1 MRTVIGGAVRRQ
13 GQAQNLSAGVDHID
27 FPDVGPGVVVVPDGE
42 EGTMWLTAPPP
53 AIGHYDQDDVLD
65 YGDGNN
71 NNNATLVVL
80 QDLGPSKYNVR
91 KRT

>member
-27 FPDVGPGVVVVPDGE
+27 FPNVGPGVVVVPAGAQ
-42 EGTMWLTAPPP
+42 GTMWLTAPPP
-53 AIGHYDQDDVLD
+53 VIGHYDVNDVLD

-71 NNNATLVVL
+71 NNNATLVVTGVV
-80 QDLGPSKYNVR
+80 GPSKYQVT
-91 KRT
+91 KQ